1 MVQHLKMSRLL
12 VASVLFG
19 TSLCAQNTTLT
30 KRTIS
35 FQGLKP
41 SPTHC
46 LNLRVQ
52 FLDDTTLLI
61 SNPICA
67 KDGVESSHQHALASL
82 DGKVQSSIELGQGS
96 RYAYIGPPGYLFF
109 PADQQGWLVY
119 GTDLQPKWRVPIPS
133 GEFPGSMVLS
143 PSRTA
148 IALSSSTVNYSIYNW
163 QLMAGDPLAK
173 IGEFT
178 GPLPFPGITDTGTV
192 KSEHSGK
199 PNLDSVEPTP
209 GELWFFDAHYQLT
222 RRSNTGTDSLL
233 PEAAWLAPEDK
244 GGWCSEE
251 LSASHPSHI
260 LAYCMTSHHLPRAV
274 GGFFTHGLPLYRLRY
289 VVYDATGN
297 ILTKGTYPF
306 DSPPSLSPNGHLLAV
321 TQGKDVI
328 LYNLP

>member
-1 MVQHLKMSRLL
+1 MIQYLKMSRLF
-12 VASVLFG
+12 VASVLLG
-19 TSLCAQNTTLT
+19 TFLCAQNTPLT

-46 LNLRVQ
+46 LNLRAQ
-52 FLDDTTLLI
+52 FLDDNTLLI

-67 KDGVESSHQHALASL
+67 KNGVESSHQHALANL
-82 DGKVQSSIELGQGS
+82 DGNVQSSVELGQGS

-109 PADQQGWLVY
+109 PADHQGWLIY
-119 GTDLQPKWRVPIPS
+119 DTALQPKWNVPIPP
-133 GEFPGSMVLS
+133 GEFPGRIALS

-148 IALSSSTVNYSIYNW
+148 VALSSRTNGPYHW
-163 QLMAGDPLAK
+163 QLFAGNPLTK
-173 IGEFT
+173 VGEFT
-178 GPLPFPGITDTGTV
+178 GSLPFPGITDTGTV
-192 KSEHSGK
+192 KSEHPGK

-222 RRSNTGTDSLL
+222 RQSNTGTDSLL

-244 GGWCSEE
+244 EGWCSEE

-260 LAYCMTSHHLPRAV
+260 LAYCMTSHYLPRAV
-274 GGFFTHGLPLYRLRY
+274 GGFVTHGLPLYRLRY

-297 ILTKGTYPF
+297 ILIKGTYPF

-321 TQGKDVI
+321 TQGKGVI